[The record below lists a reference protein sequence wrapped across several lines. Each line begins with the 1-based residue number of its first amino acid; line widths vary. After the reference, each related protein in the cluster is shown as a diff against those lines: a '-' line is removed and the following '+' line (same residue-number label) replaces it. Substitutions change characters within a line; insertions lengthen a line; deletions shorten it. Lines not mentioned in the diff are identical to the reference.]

1 MSVVMFDANELG
13 TVLACALAAVTTE
26 GHLKPADHTRLGL
39 GIAKS
44 LAEVSKLNRKT
55 YATRYGEIPPA
66 SVKVEEIV
74 QAAQQVDPFESPEAC
89 SSSASNFRASG
100 ASSLA
105 YNTDLRGHPK
115 VEAQLAGLHDA
126 ITSFARQ
133 QSAKV
138 TQAKYAAEQ
147 GLRIAQ
153 VESGRYPWVE
163 VRTSGDGK
171 AYIRSKDKD
180 TFTQDLGKALKEATG
195 RTWSVSRSRGTA
207 SSWVNV
213 DAPPARR
220 TCEWDGVT
228 PAPKGQGYSCQND
241 REVLGKAVHAPGGVA
256 HPQGESIPPD
266 PGCRERVYDLVK
278 GRSDPAV
285 CKPNWD

>member
-1 MSVVMFDANELG
+1 MK
-13 TVLACALAAVTTE
+13 AA
-26 GHLKPADHTRLGL
+26 
-39 GIAKS
+39 
-44 LAEVSKLNRKT
+44 
-55 YATRYGEIPPA
+55 
-66 SVKVEEIV
+66 
-74 QAAQQVDPFESPEAC
+74 AAFDPFESPEKC
-89 SSSASNFRASG
+89 SSSATRFE
-100 ASSLA
+100 SSTATTLVG
-105 YNTDLRGHPK
+105 NTDLRGHPK
-115 VEAQLAGLHDA
+115 VVEQLRGLHEA

-138 TQAKYAAEQ
+138 AEAAKARYATEQ

-171 AYIRSKDKD
+171 AYLRSKAED